1 MFFNNT
7 FILEN
12 AFENTILFNLFT
24 IFVKTNTISI
34 SFLYITTNI
43 VMFIS
48 IFFFNNI
55 IYNIDLFNIYNIDC
69 NQFILYYFKYIYI
82 FIYNLGIDYIESLI
96 NNYFIYIFFLWLN
109 LFLFNLLGLVPTVI
123 ALTGHLSTTLQYS
136 IITWLIIVSSGI
148 YKFGNLFISH
158 LIPKGIPNILI
169 FFLMSIEI
177 LSYIFRMISL
187 ALRLFAN
194 IVAGHILI
202 HTVSGFIFLLFYNKN
217 NGFMLI
223 NILHSFILFCVL
235 ILLFIIELIVAFLQ
249 SYIFIVL
256 TLIYLQD
263 LIILSEEH

>member
-1 MFFNNT
+1 
-7 FILEN
+7 
-12 AFENTILFNLFT
+12 
-24 IFVKTNTISI
+24 
-34 SFLYITTNI
+34 
-43 VMFIS
+43 
-48 IFFFNNI
+48 
-55 IYNIDLFNIYNIDC
+55 
-69 NQFILYYFKYIYI
+69 
-82 FIYNLGIDYIESLI
+82 
-96 NNYFIYIFFLWLN
+96 
-109 LFLFNLLGLVPTVI
+109 
-123 ALTGHLSTTLQYS
+123 
-136 IITWLIIVSSGI
+136 
-148 YKFGNLFISH
+148 
-158 LIPKGIPNILI
+158 
-169 FFLMSIEI
+169 MSIEI